1 MVARTKE
8 RKSMNLNLKDKVVLI
23 TGSSSGVGKK
33 IAFAFA
39 AEGAKV
45 VINYL
50 KNDKL
55 DFGQDAAAV
64 VAEIKQTYGTDAVA
78 IAADMS
84 VEAQIIAM
92 FDTSASTIGAV
103 DILVNNA
110 AYLPKG
116 PLQNYTETEW
126 NYTFQVNVT
135 GAFTACKELIKRLRE
150 RGVKGKIVNVASQAA
165 FFGST
170 SGHLP
175 YDASKGAL
183 VSMTRAIAREVAKEG
198 INVNAVAPGMV
209 MTEMVAK
216 LWEERK
222 EQYLSRIPLYR
233 IAQPEEIASVILFLA
248 SDMSSYMTGT
258 TLDVTGGLMMR

>member
-1 MVARTKE
+1 
-8 RKSMNLNLKDKVVLI
+8 MNLNVKDKVVLI
-23 TGSSSGVGKK
+23 TGSSGGIGRE
-33 IAFAFA
+33 IALAFA

-45 VINYL
+45 VINYR
-50 KNDKL
+50 KKEGFDRAK
-55 DFGQDAAAV
+55 DAETV
-64 VAEIKQTYGTDAVA
+64 VEEIRQTYGTEAVA
-78 IAADMS
+78 IAADMA
-84 VEAQIIAM
+84 VEAQIIEM
-92 FDTSASTIGAV
+92 FAQAAATIGEV

-116 PLQNYTETEW
+116 PLENYTEAEW
-126 NYTFQVNVT
+126 NHTFQVNVT
-135 GAFTACKELIKRLRE
+135 AAFIASKELIKRLRA
-150 RGVKGKIVNVASQAA
+150 RGVKGKIINVASQAA

-183 VSMTRAIAREVAKEG
+183 VSMTRAMAREVAREG
-198 INVNAVAPGMV
+198 INVNAIAPGMV
-209 MTEMVAK
+209 MTKMVAK
-216 LWEERK
+216 IWEERK

-258 TLDVTGGLMMR
+258 TLDVTGGMMMR

>member
-1 MVARTKE
+1 MDLR
-8 RKSMNLNLKDKVVLI
+8 LKDKVVI
-23 TGSSSGVGKK
+23 VTGASSGVGKK
-33 IAFAFA
+33 IAAGFA
-39 AEGAKV
+39 AEGART

-50 KNDKL
+50 KNERF
-55 DFGQDAAAV
+55 DFAADAAAV
-64 VAEIKQTYGTDAVA
+64 AEEITRTYGTASVPV
-78 IAADMS
+78 AADMA
-84 VEAQIIAM
+84 VEGDIVRL
-92 FDTSASTIGAV
+92 FDEAEAALGPV
-103 DILVNNA
+103 DVLVNNA

-116 PLQNYTETEW
+116 PIQGYSEAEW
-126 NYTFQVNVT
+126 NHTFQVNVT
-135 GAFTACKELIKRLRE
+135 GAFTACKELITRLRA
-150 RGVKGKIVNVASQAA
+150 RGAKGKIVNVASQAA

-222 EQYLSRIPLYR
+222 DMYLSRIPLYR
-233 IAQPEEIASVILFLA
+233 IAQPEEIANVIVFLA
-248 SDMSSYMTGT
+248 SDASAYMTGT
-258 TLDVTGGLMMR
+258 TVDLTGGMMMR